1 MRRAVTAGIVT
12 SVVGYTSAFA
22 VVLAGLQGV
31 GATPAQA
38 ASGLAALCVLMGLSS
53 ILISVRHRMPV
64 TIAWS
69 TPGAALLATTGAQ
82 AGGWPLP
89 SAFLCTRAR
98 PVRCPCRGSPSS

>member
-38 ASGLAALCVLMGLSS
+38 ASGLAAPAC
-53 ILISVRHRMPV
+53 
-64 TIAWS
+64 
-69 TPGAALLATTGAQ
+69 
-82 AGGWPLP
+82 
-89 SAFLCTRAR
+89 
-98 PVRCPCRGSPSS
+98 